1 MSNRGKIRVPG
12 RYERPANLRAELG
25 DVAAEAGIRDG
36 YRAGVAARARV
47 ARERRLPACDGP
59 GGPVSAPAVLP
70 PGGVRGGRAEPAT
83 VESVATAERGDV
95 ELHEAAGSIREA
107 KPGAGGVY
115 VIDVIRSGWNLSG
128 SRYYAAEVL
137 ERDVPKVYGAGTQ
150 MFVDH
155 PSASEADDRPERSVT
170 TLAAVFLEA
179 PWAVREDDG
188 RVTMRTTA
196 RVFSPWQPLIAEAW
210 PHIGVS
216 INGHGRGDFGEAE
229 GRTGLIMEELTYGQS
244 VDFVTRPGAGGR
256 VVGLMESARAAA
268 ASPAGRAAITR
279 EAGSLGAYVESRIHL
294 GFTTLADELYGDG
307 RVDRPERITLSGA
320 IGDALGAFVGRVQAD
335 APQLYQ
341 RGRWDAPEG
350 AQTTEATRTARTRE
364 ATAEEQRQAIDI
376 ALKDAYAGEHRYC
389 WARDYDPDRGLV
401 WFEAGGTDAGG
412 VTHHGTY
419 QQSYRRGPGGAVELL
434 GERMEVRPRVV
445 YDPVRPPAESTATT
459 ETPDAGGDAAAAEAD
474 RPPTRTTETTAGAPP
489 AGSNP
494 GPAPDITRENDMGEK
509 SPEVVAREAAEA
521 RVATLTTERDTA
533 VQERDGALLELARYR
548 AGDAARPVL
557 DRMLAESDLPV
568 PAHAKLRAELLA
580 AAALPLIESTR
591 GLDEGKFRTLAE
603 AAITAERAY
612 LAQFAESAGAGRV
625 TGMGAAPAAGS
636 GLPAAFGASTRTA
649 EAAADTPDQAIVEAL
664 VATYER
670 RGLDPKAALAA
681 ATGRY

>member
-1 MSNRGKIRVPG
+1 MSNRGKPRVPG
-12 RYERPANLRAELG
+12 RYERPATLRPALG
-25 DVAAEAGIRDG
+25 DAIAEAGIRDG
-36 YRAGVAARARV
+36 YRAGVAARSRV
-47 ARERRLPACDGP
+47 ARERR
-59 GGPVSAPAVLP
+59 
-70 PGGVRGGRAEPAT
+70 RGDAGQQLAT
-83 VESVATAERGDV
+83 VENTATAERVDV

-115 VIDVIRSGWNLSG
+115 VIDVIRSGWNTSG
-128 SRYYAAEVL
+128 SRYYAADVL

-170 TLAAVFLEA
+170 TLAAVFLED
-179 PWAVREDDG
+179 PWPVREDDG

-216 INGHGRGDFGEAE
+216 INGHGRGDYGERE
-229 GRTGLIMEELTYGQS
+229 GRTGLVMEELTYGQS

-307 RVDRPERITLSGA
+307 RVDRAERITLSGA
-320 IGDALGAFVGRVQAD
+320 IGDALGVFVGRVQAD

-341 RGRWDAPEG
+341 RGRWDAPAAAET
-350 AQTTEATRTARTRE
+350 AEAAAVRTRE
-364 ATAEEQRQAIDI
+364 ATAEETRQAIQT
-376 ALKDAYAGEHRYC
+376 ALQDAHAGAEGRYC
-389 WARDYDPDRGLV
+389 WYRDHDPDRGLV
-401 WFEAGGTDAGG
+401 WFDAG
-412 VTHHGTY
+412 VTYEGETRHGTW
-419 QQSYRRGPGGAVELL
+419 QQSFRRGADGRVELL
-434 GERMEVRPRVV
+434 GERIEVRPRVV
-445 YDPVRPPAESTATT
+445 YDPVRPPAQDTTTT
-459 ETPDAGGDAAAAEAD
+459 ETPAAGDAAVAESD
-474 RPPTRTTETTAGAPP
+474 RPPTSTTEQPAGTPP

-494 GPAPDITRENDMGEK
+494 GPAPDTTTRETDMGEK

-521 RVATLTTERDTA
+521 RVATLTQERDTA
-533 VQERDGALLELARYR
+533 IRERDGALLELARYR
-548 AGDAARPVL
+548 AGDVARPVL
-557 DRMLAESDLPV
+557 DRLLAESDLPA
-568 PAHAKLRAELLA
+568 PAHGKLRAELLA
-580 AAALPLIESTR
+580 AGALPLIESTR

-636 GLPAAFGASTRTA
+636 GLPSAFGATTRTA
-649 EAAADTPDQAIVEAL
+649 EADTPDQETTDAL
-664 VATYER
+664 VRMYER
-670 RGLDPKAALAA
+670 RGMTREAALAA
-681 ATGRY
+681 ATGRF